1 MKSSIAS
8 MTPSSMP
15 SPGEL
20 ESQLIRVW
28 ESSLGK
34 HGIGVQDSFWDLGG
48 QSFIAL
54 RMMRRIEKL
63 FGKSLP
69 ITALF
74 QAPTIEKLAQL
85 LRQSGWTSTWTSLV
99 CLQAAGSA
107 PYFFC
112 VHGIGGLV
120 VGLRDL
126 ARHLG
131 MDQPVYGFQ
140 AQGTDGT
147 HPILAS
153 VEEMAAHYL
162 EEMRTIQPQGPYYLG
177 GLSFGGWVAYEMAR
191 QLRAQGEQVRLLAL
205 IDTYATKQSKSALV
219 LRLFRLPPRVSLGL
233 GLRRAVRYFKEARIS
248 IQFLFLP
255 RPLKEVR
262 KTLHR
267 ASDAYL
273 PPPYPGKVTLFRAGE
288 KSIRDFGDSHAE
300 WSRLVAGEL
309 EIQEIPANHNNIL
322 REPQVIAL
330 ARQLKACL
338 HKSQQEARD
347 RQKGADHIRNPSD
360 EAIRTFLC

>member
-1 MKSSIAS
+1 
-8 MTPSSMP
+8 MP

-107 PYFFC
+107 PLFLFC

-162 EEMRTIQPQGPYYLG
+162 ERDCAPILASRTLLPWR
-177 GLSFGGWVAYEMAR
+177 SFIWRMG
-191 QLRAQGEQVRLLAL
+191 RL
-205 IDTYATKQSKSALV
+205 
-219 LRLFRLPPRVSLGL
+219 
-233 GLRRAVRYFKEARIS
+233 
-248 IQFLFLP
+248 
-255 RPLKEVR
+255 
-262 KTLHR
+262 
-267 ASDAYL
+267 
-273 PPPYPGKVTLFRAGE
+273 
-288 KSIRDFGDSHAE
+288 
-300 WSRLVAGEL
+300 
-309 EIQEIPANHNNIL
+309 
-322 REPQVIAL
+322 
-330 ARQLKACL
+330 
-338 HKSQQEARD
+338 
-347 RQKGADHIRNPSD
+347 
-360 EAIRTFLC
+360 

>member
-74 QAPTIEKLAQL
+74 QAPTIEKLAHL
-85 LRQSGWTSTWTSLV
+85 LRRSGWAPAWTSLV
-99 CLQAAGSA
+99 CLQAAGSG
-107 PYFFC
+107 PPFFC

-120 VGLRDL
+120 IGLRDL

-131 MDQPVYGFQ
+131 PDQPVYGFQ
-140 AQGTDGT
+140 AQGTDGK
-147 HPILAS
+147 HPILIS

-162 EEMRTIQPQGPYYLG
+162 VELRAVQPQGPYYLG
-177 GLSFGGWVAYEMAR
+177 GLSFGGWVAYEMAQ
-191 QLRAQGEQVRLLAL
+191 QLWAQGEQVGLLAL
-205 IDTYATKQSKSALV
+205 IDTYASKRSRGALV
-219 LRLFRLPPRVSLGL
+219 LSLFRLPPRDSLGI
-233 GLRRAVRYFKEARIS
+233 GLRRTVRYFKEAGIT
-248 IQFLFLP
+248 IQFHFLP
-255 RPLKEVR
+255 RSLKEVR

-273 PPPYPGKVTLFRAGE
+273 PPPYPGKITLFRASE
-288 KSIRDFGDSHAE
+288 KSIRDSGESQTE
-300 WSRLVAGEL
+300 WSRLAAGEL
-309 EIQEIPANHNNIL
+309 EVQEITANHNNIL

-338 HKSQQEARD
+338 HKSQQEMRD
-347 RQKGADHIRNPSD
+347 RQKGLD
-360 EAIRTFLC
+360 